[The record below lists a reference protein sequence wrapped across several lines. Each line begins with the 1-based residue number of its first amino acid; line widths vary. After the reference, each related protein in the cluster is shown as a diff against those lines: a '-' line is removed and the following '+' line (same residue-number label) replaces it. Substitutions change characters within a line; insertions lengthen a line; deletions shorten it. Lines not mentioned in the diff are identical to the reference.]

1 MNLIQRL
8 ESLSLALLALG
19 AYWVSGASWWLFAIL
34 ILAPDLSFFAYLKGP
49 RTGAVVYNI
58 AHSWIGVV
66 LVAVLGWAMSWP
78 LCFAVALIWAVHI
91 GVDRAL
97 GFGLKYGTGFQDTHL
112 GRILIH
118 LQQWCIAAPVR
129 ENPTSL
135 NQ

>member
-1 MNLIQRL
+1 MRANANEPDPAARKSFPRAAGAGCI
-8 ESLSLALLALG
+8 LG
-19 AYWVSGASWWLFAIL
+19 ERCKLVAFAIL

-112 GRILIH
+112 GRIGGK
-118 LQQWCIAAPVR
+118 
-129 ENPTSL
+129 
-135 NQ
+135 

>member
-66 LVAVLGWAMSWP
+66 LVAVLGRAMSWP

-112 GRILIH
+112 GRIGGK
-118 LQQWCIAAPVR
+118 
-129 ENPTSL
+129 
-135 NQ
+135 

>member
-19 AYWVSGASWWLFAIL
+19 AYWISGVSWWLFAAL
-34 ILAPDLSFFAYLKGP
+34 ILAPDLSFFAYMKGP

-66 LVAVLGWAMSWP
+66 LLSVLGWAMSWP
-78 LCFAVALIWAVHI
+78 LCFAIALIWAVHI

-97 GFGLKYGTGFQDTHL
+97 GFGLKYGTGFKDTHL
-112 GRILIH
+112 GRIG
-118 LQQWCIAAPVR
+118 
-129 ENPTSL
+129 S
-135 NQ
+135 